1 MPLPRRKM
9 MISIVTAAAGIIAL
23 LSSSSSFAN
32 AKLAD
37 RRRFDNAR
45 KQKKASPRRTVIGG
59 NNKNKSNR
67 PPVTVTD
74 GAQSIDIDNTNFV
87 NSEYDETNR
96 NLLPNTRSNGNT
108 VGSIRGA
115 KDTTQQREEQ
125 LSDVAMLS
133 LSDYEESQ
141 QQYNHRQLS
150 SQLTGCCSSYK
161 SYSAM
166 DMCGLY
172 GEDCESGE
180 QPSHDSGDENCEQD
194 GLSFIGIS
202 FSVNTAMGNPFSYQL
217 CDQFPMENIIDRN
230 YDYVMSMD
238 EDGWLVGGGY
248 KSFDFSGK
256 MP

>member
-1 MPLPRRKM
+1 MPLPKRNM
-9 MISIVTAAAGIIAL
+9 VSIVTAAAGIIAL
-23 LSSSSSFAN
+23 SLSSPSFAN

-45 KQKKASPRRTVIGG
+45 KQQKASPRRTVIGG
-59 NNKNKSNR
+59 NVNKNKVNR
-67 PPVTVTD
+67 PPVIE
-74 GAQSIDIDNTNFV
+74 GASIDIDNTSNFV
-87 NSEYDETNR
+87 NSEYDETTNR

-108 VGSIRGA
+108 AGSIRGA
-115 KDTTQQREEQ
+115 KDTTQQREA
-125 LSDVAMLS
+125 DVAMLS
-133 LSDYEESQ
+133 LSDHESQ

>member
-1 MPLPRRKM
+1 

-59 NNKNKSNR
+59 NNKNKSNSNR
-67 PPVTVTD
+67 PPVTVTY

-87 NSEYDETNR
+87 NSEHGETTNR

-108 VGSIRGA
+108 AGSIRGA
-115 KDTTQQREEQ
+115 KDTTTQQQEQ

-133 LSDYEESQ
+133 LSDYESQ

-150 SQLTGCCSSYK
+150 SQLPP
-161 SYSAM
+161 AH
-166 DMCGLY
+166 LRHLL
-172 GEDCESGE
+172 
-180 QPSHDSGDENCEQD
+180 QNNQ
-194 GLSFIGIS
+194 
-202 FSVNTAMGNPFSYQL
+202 A
-217 CDQFPMENIIDRN
+217 DRRIRA
-230 YDYVMSMD
+230 Y
-238 EDGWLVGGGY
+238 
-248 KSFDFSGK
+248 
-256 MP
+256 

>member
-1 MPLPRRKM
+1 MV
-9 MISIVTAAAGIIAL
+9 SVTAAAGIIAL
-23 LSSSSSFAN
+23 SLSSSSFAN

-45 KQKKASPRRTVIGG
+45 KQQKASPRRTVIGG
-59 NNKNKSNR
+59 NNKSKNNR
-67 PPVTVTD
+67 TPVTEGT
-74 GAQSIDIDNTNFV
+74 QSIDIDNINFV
-87 NSEYDETNR
+87 DSEYDETNR
-96 NLLPNTRSNGNT
+96 NLLPNTRSISNT
-108 VGSIRGA
+108 AGSIRGA
-115 KDTTQQREEQ
+115 KEQ
-125 LSDVAMLS
+125 SDVVMLS
-133 LSDYEESQ
+133 LSDYEESQQ

-150 SQLTGCCSSYK
+150 SQLTGCCSSYQ

-166 DMCGLY
+166 DMCALY

-180 QPSHDSGDENCEQD
+180 QPSHDSGDDSCEQD

-248 KSFDFSGK
+248 KSFDYSGK

>member
-1 MPLPRRKM
+1 M
-9 MISIVTAAAGIIAL
+9 
-23 LSSSSSFAN
+23 
-32 AKLAD
+32 
-37 RRRFDNAR
+37 
-45 KQKKASPRRTVIGG
+45 
-59 NNKNKSNR
+59 
-67 PPVTVTD
+67 
-74 GAQSIDIDNTNFV
+74 
-87 NSEYDETNR
+87 
-96 NLLPNTRSNGNT
+96 
-108 VGSIRGA
+108 
-115 KDTTQQREEQ
+115 
-125 LSDVAMLS
+125 
-133 LSDYEESQ
+133 
-141 QQYNHRQLS
+141 
-150 SQLTGCCSSYK
+150 
-161 SYSAM
+161 
-166 DMCGLY
+166 Y